1 MDSTHGPA
9 GRRKLISTSGLIL
22 TLLLLFLPFAGVSC
36 ESGMGSVSAEISGWD
51 MAVGGEPSVST
62 TGLFSMST
70 PSDSDIDSV
79 PVQPLMVLTV
89 VAILSAI
96 LFGSIFRTAF
106 ARAIGAGGAA
116 GLATL
121 LVISNQIKVTGD
133 MIEEIARDM
142 EGTSGIAAD
151 WVGSRVGFWLT
162 LGVLLLMTAYHVAG
176 AAASRWAGGAQTG
189 GQMIRPGSPYPP
201 PYSADGGEGRPQA

>member
-1 MDSTHGPA
+1 MNSTHRPA

-22 TLLLLFLPFAGVSC
+22 TLLLLFLPFVGVSC
-36 ESGMGSVSAEISGWD
+36 ESGMGSVNAEISGWD
-51 MAVGGEPSVST
+51 MVVGGEPSVST
-62 TGLFSMST
+62 TGLFSMSI
-70 PSDSDIDSV
+70 PSDLDIDSV
-79 PVQPLMVLTV
+79 PVQSLMVLTV

-106 ARAIGAGGAA
+106 GRALGAGGAS

-121 LVISNQIKVTGD
+121 LVIINQIKVTDD

-142 EGTSGIAAD
+142 DGASGFAAD

-162 LGVLLLMTAYHVAG
+162 LGVLLLTTAYHVAG
-176 AAASRWAGGAQTG
+176 AAASRRAGGPRAG
-189 GQMIRPGSPYPP
+189 GQVIRPDG
-201 PYSADGGEGRPQA
+201 PYSPP